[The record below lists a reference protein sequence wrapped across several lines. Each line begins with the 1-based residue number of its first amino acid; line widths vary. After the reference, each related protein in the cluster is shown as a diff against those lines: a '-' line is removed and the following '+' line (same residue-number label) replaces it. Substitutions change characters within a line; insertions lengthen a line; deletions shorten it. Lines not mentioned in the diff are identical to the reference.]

1 MVSDNEVGGE
11 VVSIFDRKKREQEL
25 EAELNADSAESSES
39 FLSIMEKNRESKE
52 RMKKDRNKA
61 NRSVLRSYRL
71 K

>member
-11 VVSIFDRKKREQEL
+11 VVSIFDRKKRELEL
-25 EAELNADSAESSES
+25 EAELNAENAESSES